1 MLAKNTE
8 TCYGRNSQCP
18 PTAFTLKRPNLLE
31 DLRMSDKAAQTH
43 LVERSDDAGDDHAD
57 PEVVTPIIVS
67 LGKKNKKQIKRLKR
81 GKGGTMD
88 QVLDVIDQVQA
99 NLGDQAAG
107 KILVPI
113 VVIYRRKQRRV
124 RGLF

>member
-1 MLAKNTE
+1 
-8 TCYGRNSQCP
+8 
-18 PTAFTLKRPNLLE
+18 
-31 DLRMSDKAAQTH
+31 MSDKAAQTH

-88 QVLDVIDQVQA
+88 QVLDVIDQVQV